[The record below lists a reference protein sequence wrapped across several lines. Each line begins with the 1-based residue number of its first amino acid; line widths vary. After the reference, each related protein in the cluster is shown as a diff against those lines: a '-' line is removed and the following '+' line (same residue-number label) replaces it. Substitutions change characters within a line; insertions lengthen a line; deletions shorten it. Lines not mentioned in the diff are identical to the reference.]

1 MNGFAAFDSSRNW
14 VVLLV
19 PRAVLLLCT
28 RCRKKPQEFLMYT
41 ILQITE
47 NSHCFHW
54 FKTSQLQ
61 EV

>member
-19 PRAVLLLCT
+19 PRAVLLPCT

-41 ILQITE
+41 FLQIIE
-47 NSHCFHW
+47 NSHCYYW
-54 FKTSQLQ
+54 FKASQLK